1 MKKIILILMMFPLL
15 VNSQEVEELL
25 EGKLTD
31 NNDSPIHGLS
41 LLMERD
47 GKVLVNEAVG
57 KRHKHGEALEITDQ
71 FRIASSTKTFVATII
86 LQMEEEG
93 KLSLSDS
100 IYPYL
105 NSRKF
110 LKLDDWHVY
119 NSTSFIKEV
128 TIEQLL
134 SHKSGLADIFND
146 RQEAFFEKIMQNP
159 NKQYS
164 PKRII
169 DLYFEFGLNQ
179 EAKFAPGNGWHYS
192 DMNYV
197 LLGLLIEKLDEKSL
211 AQSIH
216 DRILEPL
223 QLKDTY
229 FEFYEESKSNKPR
242 IHQYV
247 GAEDF
252 NRINTSFD
260 WSGGGL
266 VSTNQDLIQ
275 FITALF
281 EGRLVSEK
289 ALQKMIAIQPTHENH
304 LPYGLG
310 VYQSVYGGQTFYG
323 HYGFYGTYIGYC
335 PETKTALSYCMTQ
348 AMPSFNV
355 YEFVNSVIQNPK

>member
-1 MKKIILILMMFPLL
+1 MKQLMLILMLFPLL
-15 VNSQEVEELL
+15 VNNQELKEFL

-31 NNDSPIHGLS
+31 NDDSPIHGIS
-41 LLMERD
+41 FLMESD

-57 KRHKHGEALEITDQ
+57 KRDKHGEALEITDQ

-86 LQMEEEG
+86 LLMEEEG
-93 KLSLSDS
+93 KLSLSDK
-100 IYPYL
+100 IYTRL
-105 NSRKF
+105 NAIEF
-110 LKLDDWHVY
+110 LELNDFHIY
-119 NSTSFIKEV
+119 ENAPHIKEV

-146 RQEAFFEKIMQNP
+146 RQEAFFEKVMQNP

-164 PKRII
+164 PKKIV
-169 DLYFEFGLNQ
+169 DLYFEFGLNN
-179 EAKFAPGNGWHYS
+179 ESKFKPGQGWHYS

-197 LLGLLIEKLDEKSL
+197 LLGLLIERLDDKQL
-211 AQSIH
+211 AQSIR

-223 QLKDTY
+223 QLKDTC
-229 FEFYEESKSNKPR
+229 FEFYEIVETNKPR

-247 GAEDF
+247 GSQDF
-252 NRINTSFD
+252 NKVNTSFD

-266 VSTNQDLIQ
+266 VSTHKDMVE
-275 FITALF
+275 FMTALF
-281 EGRLVSEK
+281 EGKLMSQK
-289 ALQKMIAIQPTHENH
+289 SLQKMIDVKPTHENH

-310 VYQSVYGGQTFYG
+310 VYKSVYGGQTFYG

-335 PETKTALSYCMTQ
+335 PETKTALSYCITQ

-355 YEFVNSVIQNPK
+355 YEFVNSVIENLE